1 MIIFINLYWE
11 ILTKR
16 ADSALY
22 INQFLPNIP
31 FLYTLKTSEER
42 RFSYIFRKYTLKT
55 SEEKRFSYIFRKYTL
70 KTSEEKRFSYIF
82 RKYKKG
88 KLGGNGLINITE
100 YKTALT
106 LQCVTSQNGQVH
118 FKNLAAFAAIFLKC
132 V

>member
-42 RFSYIFRKYTLKT
+42 
-55 SEEKRFSYIFRKYTL
+55 RFSYIFRKYTL

-132 V
+132 VWPFWDIMCLRIKNLLN

>member
-22 INQFLPNIP
+22 INEFLPNVP
-31 FLYTLKTSEER
+31 FLYTLKTSEEKN
-42 RFSYIFRKYTLKT
+42 FSYIFTKY
-55 SEEKRFSYIFRKYTL
+55 EKGR
-70 KTSEEKRFSYIF
+70 
-82 RKYKKG
+82 
-88 KLGGNGLINITE
+88 LGGNGLINITE
-100 YKTALT
+100 YKPALT

>member
-42 RFSYIFRKYTLKT
+42 
-55 SEEKRFSYIFRKYTL
+55 RFSYIFRKYTL